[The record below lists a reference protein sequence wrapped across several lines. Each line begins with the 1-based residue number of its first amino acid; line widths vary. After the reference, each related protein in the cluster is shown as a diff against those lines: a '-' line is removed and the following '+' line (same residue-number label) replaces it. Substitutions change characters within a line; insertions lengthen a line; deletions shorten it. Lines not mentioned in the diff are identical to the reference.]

1 MPSSVNSMTERSY
14 HIGTARFEAQS
25 IDAGLHVVATPIGNL
40 GDVTIRAL
48 NVLTA
53 ADFILCE
60 DTRITS
66 RLLERYGIRNTMK
79 PYHEHNA
86 EKVRPAIIASMQQ
99 GKSFALVSDAGV
111 PLVSDPGYRLV
122 QSCIA
127 ENIAVTGV
135 PGASAVLTALA
146 LSGLPTDCFTFL
158 GFLPQKQKARIDVLQ
173 SFKSVPST
181 LIAFESPHRILDALA
196 DITTALGPRPV
207 AMARELTKL
216 HEEVLRGTADDV
228 REILAAR
235 ESVKGEICLV
245 IGAQQE
251 ELAPISDD
259 EITDA
264 INAALIEHSPS
275 KAANLVAKALGMTK
289 DDIYARILKLKGD
302 AG

>member
-1 MPSSVNSMTERSY
+1 MSERSY
-14 HIGTARFEAQS
+14 HIATARFEAQS

-48 NVLTA
+48 NVLAA
-53 ADFILCE
+53 ADYILCE
-60 DTRITS
+60 DTRVTS

-86 EKVRPAIIASMQQ
+86 EKVRPAIIAALQK

-122 QSCIA
+122 QACIA
-127 ENIAVTGV
+127 EGLAVTGI

-146 LSGLPTDCFTFL
+146 LSGLPTDCFTFI
-158 GFLPQKQKARIDVLQ
+158 GFLPQKSRARVDVLNA
-173 SFKSVPST
+173 FKKIPST

-196 DITTALGPRPV
+196 DIAATLGERPI

-216 HEEVLRGTADDV
+216 HEEVVRGTAADV
-228 REILAAR
+228 RDILAAR

-245 IGAQQE
+245 I
-251 ELAPISDD
+251 APPQDEAVIVSDD
-259 EITDA
+259 EISEA
-264 INAALIEHSPS
+264 IHSALIEHSPS
-275 KAANLVAKALGMTK
+275 KAANLVAKALGLTK
-289 DDIYARILKLKGD
+289 DDIYARILKLRGSSREPS
-302 AG
+302 